1 MVNKLIFFLHN
12 NIFFKNIFKTLNYCI
27 ENNLKDCDTALD
39 IGCGPDSPIKHCKNL
54 SYKVGVEPFQQY
66 IEISKRKKIHS
77 KYINKNIFDL
87 EFEENS
93 FDAVLLIDIIEHME
107 KDKAKELIIMATK
120 WAKKKVIISTPN
132 GFVEQAM
139 LDGNPLQK
147 HLCGFTLDDLNLIGF
162 KCKGMAGL
170 KFFRKDQE
178 TVQMNGEL
186 LNNIRFKPKI
196 VFFVLASLSQIICHW
211 FPKYS
216 FSLFAIKLK

>member
-1 MVNKLIFFLHN
+1 MHN

-107 KDKAKELIIMATK
+107 KDKAKELIDIAK
-120 WAKKKVIISTPN
+120 ESRVSSLGGYWAKATTKVN
-132 GFVEQAM
+132 
-139 LDGNPLQK
+139 
-147 HLCGFTLDDLNLIGF
+147 NLIDRTS
-162 KCKGMAGL
+162 GL
-170 KFFRKDQE
+170 
-178 TVQMNGEL
+178 V
-186 LNNIRFKPKI
+186 
-196 VFFVLASLSQIICHW
+196 
-211 FPKYS
+211 
-216 FSLFAIKLK
+216 